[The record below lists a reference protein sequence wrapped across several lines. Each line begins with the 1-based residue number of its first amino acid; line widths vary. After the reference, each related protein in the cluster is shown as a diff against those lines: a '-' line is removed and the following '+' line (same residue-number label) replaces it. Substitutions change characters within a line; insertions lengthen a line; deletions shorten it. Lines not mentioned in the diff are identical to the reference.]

1 MLPCRILII
10 EDDSTLAL
18 VISEAMNSRPGFDT
32 NVVHSV
38 NAALEHMHQHAV
50 DMILLDLSLPDAD
63 DAMNVIPQLTS
74 QGLIPVIVISGRT
87 DDDSR
92 IRALTLGADDY
103 LCKPFH
109 PGELLLRAEKRWHAA
124 QALRPPTAVVTPAAS
139 RMIHLQIDDAVL
151 ALDHQQQCCIKGDQQ
166 TRLTTVE
173 FVLLQTLV
181 QGAGSILASDQL
193 LDSLMAELGD
203 HHDFAPASIPVLMHR
218 IRRKIASLHDGNN
231 LIVNV
236 PRRGY
241 QLNPL
246 VRVLHRG

>member
-1 MLPCRILII
+1 MLPCKVLII

-18 VISEAMNSRPGFDT
+18 VISEVMKSRPGFEPD
-32 NVVHSV
+32 VVHSV
-38 NAALEHMHQHAV
+38 SAAFEYLGQQPV

-63 DAMNVIPQLTS
+63 AMNVIPQLTS
-74 QGLIPVIVISGRT
+74 HGLIPVIVISGRT

-109 PGELLLRAEKRWHAA
+109 PGELLLRAEKRWQAA
-124 QALRPPTAVVTPAAS
+124 QALRPTTNAVVPAAS
-139 RMIHLQIDDAVL
+139 RMIHLQIDDALL

-218 IRRKIASLHDGNN
+218 IRRKIASLHAGQD

-241 QLNPL
+241 QLNPA
-246 VRVLHRG
+246 VQVLHWG